1 MLRHYALQIFMKISM
16 RFIIVSAG
24 LIVVCA
30 GIGRA
35 QAANCDFD
43 KPVSRCTGSIEMK
56 RTYGSKK
63 SYGAEIVVHSS
74 AAQCSKVEYYVDS
87 TPYQTVFSHNQAEP
101 ESLFGTKPISRKN
114 ITVDKCTTYAST
126 GAASQPGSIRTAAGS
141 GLSGHWSGT
150 IRWTFV
156 SDGAE
161 VDVNVQGNRATG
173 SWKDGKTGIVKP
185 FQGTVSGNTLTFAI
199 TVNDGS
205 QTTGTL
211 AMTAPNTARFVLANS
226 AATFSG
232 TLTRN

>member
-1 MLRHYALQIFMKISM
+1 M
-16 RFIIVSAG
+16 RTCAYFAFAWAG
-24 LIVVCA
+24 LAIA
-30 GIGRA
+30 GASIDN
-35 QAANCDFD
+35 AAASDCDFG
-43 KPVSRCTGSIEMK
+43 KRIGQCTGSIELK

-63 SYGAEIVVHSS
+63 SYGAEIMVHSS

-87 TPYQTVFSHNQAEP
+87 TPYQTVFSHSQAEP
-101 ESLFGTKPISRKN
+101 ENLFGTKPISRKN
-114 ITVDKCTTYAST
+114 ITVDRCTTYAST
-126 GAASQPGSIRTAAGS
+126 GGTSQPGSARTTAGS

-185 FQGTVSGNTLTFAI
+185 FQGTVSGNTLTFAV